1 MRRGGDQSLLRNM
14 AFLWGVGW
22 QKFFSPKFVS
32 LAQHRRTLQNP
43 KQVSVR
49 VKFVLLCC
57 FNQAV
62 DHRAGLSACR
72 SVGKKPVLPSHNKR
86 LYAALSTVVAQF
98 QSAVFQI
105 AYQVRPLLQQ
115 VIQCLSK
122 SGFRYRFGDRLI
134 CPCQQSVQNRF
145 LLFQALSI
153 SFFWCQFCERLLQLE

>member
-1 MRRGGDQSLLRNM
+1 M

-32 LAQHRRTLQNP
+32 LAQYRRTLQNP

-49 VKFVLLCC
+49 VKFVLLCR

-72 SVGKKPVLPSHNKR
+72 SVGKKPVLPAHHKR

-105 AYQVRPLLQQ
+105 TYQIRPLLQQ
-115 VIQCLSK
+115 VIQCFPESR
-122 SGFRYRFGDRLI
+122 FRRRFGDRLI
-134 CPCQQSVQNRF
+134 CPCRQSVQNRF
-145 LLFQALSI
+145 LLFPVLTAAMCTMQSGPMEWKI
-153 SFFWCQFCERLLQLE
+153 SWVTT